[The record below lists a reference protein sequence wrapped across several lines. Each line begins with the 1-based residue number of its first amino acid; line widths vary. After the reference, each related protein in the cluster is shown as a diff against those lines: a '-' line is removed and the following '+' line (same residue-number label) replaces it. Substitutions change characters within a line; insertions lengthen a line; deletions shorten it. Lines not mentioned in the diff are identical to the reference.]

1 LRKSVR
7 ERGQVP
13 SLGLLLIDY
22 REGDRVHIVIDPSIH
37 DSMPHRRY
45 HGKTGVVTGRRG
57 QAYEVKVYLGDKE
70 KTLYVRP
77 EHLRPTPEVWERVV
91 GETRALIDGVKARI
105 REVNEAFSKA
115 LSAV

>member
-13 SLGLLLIDY
+13 SLSYLLIDY
-22 REGDRVHIVIDPSIH
+22 KEGDRVHIVIDPAIH

-45 HGKTGVVTGRRG
+45 HGKTGVITGRRG
-57 QAYEVKVYLGDKE
+57 KAYEVKVYLGDKE

-91 GETRALIDGVKARI
+91 KEARALIESVKARI
-105 REVNEAFSKA
+105 REVNSMISKA
-115 LSAV
+115 LSAA